1 MVKEEPVE
9 EEHTAR
15 SYGTYLRKFRARG
28 RIADVAGGRE
38 TVLKCLLNVAE
49 NND

>member
-1 MVKEEPVE
+1 MKEEPFE
-9 EEHTAR
+9 EEHAAR